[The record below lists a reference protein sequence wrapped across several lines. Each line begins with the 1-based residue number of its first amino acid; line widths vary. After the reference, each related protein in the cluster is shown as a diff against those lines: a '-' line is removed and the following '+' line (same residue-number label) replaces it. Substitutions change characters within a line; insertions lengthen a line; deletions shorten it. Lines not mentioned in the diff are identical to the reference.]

1 MQPRKAAAGGLVSKM
16 KLKTIKKRIVIYLVN
31 HVLAGTRFFPA
42 KRNLLRSIGYEIGEN
57 TKIVGPI
64 HNTGTLR
71 IGANCW
77 IGCNLTVHGNGT
89 VTIGDN
95 CDIAPDVTFLTG
107 GHQMGDHSRRAGKG
121 ESYHIA
127 VGSGVWIGGRVTLLL
142 NTSIGDGS
150 MIAAC
155 ACVPKDVPA
164 DTMVAGVPAKVK
176 ILLQSLRKNKVVK
189 NAGWIIGGKVANKLL
204 AFVVGIFAA
213 RYLGP
218 SNYGLINYAAAYAA
232 FFASL
237 CTLGINSVIVKNF
250 VDHPDQQGETI
261 GTTLLLRAISSL
273 LSALAI
279 IGIVSVV
286 DRGERLTI
294 VVVALYSIGLIFQV
308 FDTLNYWFQARLQSK
323 YSAIAEL
330 VSYAA
335 MSVYKIILLALGKS
349 VEWFAV
355 ASALDYIVLAAFLL
369 IAYFKNGG
377 TRFRYSLE
385 KAKELLQSSG
395 SFIIAGL
402 MVSIYACTDKLMLK
416 QMLGADAVGH
426 YSLASTV
433 SVSWAF
439 ILSAI
444 IDSLYPEIVQSFQ
457 KDRLRYERKN
467 RQLYAIVFYVS
478 LFVSAMICLVAKPFI
493 LILYGENYLP
503 AVGPLRIVVWYT
515 AFSYLGVARNAWM
528 VCENRQKYLKYLY
541 VSAAALNV
549 VLNLALIPSWGA
561 SGAAAASLITQA
573 STTVILPAIIR
584 PLRPNCRLMLDAVL
598 FRGIFPKKN
607 ESTARRNWR

>member
-1 MQPRKAAAGGLVSKM
+1 M
-16 KLKTIKKRIVIYLVN
+16 
-31 HVLAGTRFFPA
+31 
-42 KRNLLRSIGYEIGEN
+42 
-57 TKIVGPI
+57 
-64 HNTGTLR
+64 
-71 IGANCW
+71 
-77 IGCNLTVHGNGT
+77 
-89 VTIGDN
+89 
-95 CDIAPDVTFLTG
+95 
-107 GHQMGDHSRRAGKG
+107 
-121 ESYHIA
+121 
-127 VGSGVWIGGRVTLLL
+127 
-142 NTSIGDGS
+142 
-150 MIAAC
+150 
-155 ACVPKDVPA
+155 
-164 DTMVAGVPAKVK
+164 
-176 ILLQSLRKNKVVK
+176 LQSLRKNKVVK

-204 AFVVGIFAA
+204 AFAVGIFAA

-273 LSALAI
+273 LSALSI

-286 DRGERLTI
+286 DRGERLTV

-355 ASALDYIVLAAFLL
+355 ASALDYIVLAVFLL

-528 VCENRQKYLKYLY
+528 VCENRQKYLKFLY

-598 FRGIFPKKN
+598 FRGVFPEKN

>member
-1 MQPRKAAAGGLVSKM
+1 M
-16 KLKTIKKRIVIYLVN
+16 
-31 HVLAGTRFFPA
+31 
-42 KRNLLRSIGYEIGEN
+42 
-57 TKIVGPI
+57 
-64 HNTGTLR
+64 
-71 IGANCW
+71 
-77 IGCNLTVHGNGT
+77 
-89 VTIGDN
+89 
-95 CDIAPDVTFLTG
+95 
-107 GHQMGDHSRRAGKG
+107 
-121 ESYHIA
+121 
-127 VGSGVWIGGRVTLLL
+127 
-142 NTSIGDGS
+142 
-150 MIAAC
+150 
-155 ACVPKDVPA
+155 
-164 DTMVAGVPAKVK
+164 
-176 ILLQSLRKNKVVK
+176 LQSLRKNKVVK

-218 SNYGLINYAAAYAA
+218 SNYGLT

-261 GTTLLLRAISSL
+261 GTTLLLRAMSSL

-279 IGIVSVV
+279 IGIVSIV
-286 DRGERLTI
+286 DRGERLTV
-294 VVVALYSIGLIFQV
+294 VVVALYSIGLVFQV

-335 MSVYKIILLALGKS
+335 MSVYKIILLVLGKS

-355 ASALDYIVLAAFLL
+355 ASALDYIVLAVFLL

-377 TRFRYSLE
+377 TRFRYSLK

-493 LILYGENYLP
+493 LILYGETYLP

-573 STTVILPAIIR
+573 STTILLPALIR
-584 PLRPNCRLMLDAVL
+584 PLRPNTKLMLDAVL
-598 FRGIFPKKN
+598 MRGVLPEKQ
-607 ESTARRNWR
+607 RNHTKE

>member
-1 MQPRKAAAGGLVSKM
+1 ML
-16 KLKTIKKRIVIYLVN
+16 
-31 HVLAGTRFFPA
+31 
-42 KRNLLRSIGYEIGEN
+42 
-57 TKIVGPI
+57 
-64 HNTGTLR
+64 
-71 IGANCW
+71 
-77 IGCNLTVHGNGT
+77 
-89 VTIGDN
+89 
-95 CDIAPDVTFLTG
+95 
-107 GHQMGDHSRRAGKG
+107 QM
-121 ESYHIA
+121 
-127 VGSGVWIGGRVTLLL
+127 
-142 NTSIGDGS
+142 
-150 MIAAC
+150 
-155 ACVPKDVPA
+155 
-164 DTMVAGVPAKVK
+164 
-176 ILLQSLRKNKVVK
+176 LRKNKVVK

-218 SNYGLINYAAAYAA
+218 SNYGLINYAAAYAT

-237 CTLGINSVIVKNF
+237 CTLGINSIIVKNF

-273 LSALAI
+273 LSALVI

-286 DRGERLTI
+286 DKGERLT
-294 VVVALYSIGLIFQV
+294 VAVVALYSIGLVFQV

-335 MSVYKIILLALGKS
+335 MSVYKIVLLALGKS
-349 VEWFAV
+349 VEWFAI
-355 ASALDYIVLAAFLL
+355 ASALDYIVLATCLL

-377 TRFRYSLE
+377 TKFRCSLK
-385 KAKELLQSSG
+385 KAKELLQSSS

-402 MVSIYACTDKLMLK
+402 MVSIYASTDKFMLK

-426 YSLASTV
+426 YSLASSV

-439 ILSAI
+439 ILAAI

-467 RQLYAIVFYVS
+467 RQLYAVVFYVS
-478 LFVSAMICLVAKPFI
+478 LLVSAMICIAAKPFVSI
-493 LILYGENYLP
+493 IYGENYLP

-528 VCENRQKYLKYLY
+528 VCENKQKYLKYLY
-541 VSAAALNV
+541 ISAAALNV
-549 VLNLALIPSWGA
+549 VLNLALIPQWGA

-573 STTVILPAIIR
+573 ATTVALPAAIK

-598 FRGIFPKKN
+598 FRGVLPERN
-607 ESTARRNWR
+607 ESTARRNQK